1 MSKIEIGRYSDLLR
15 RALSMVG
22 QLDIAAELS
31 PELSPTWQLEAATDE
46 WQFLKGVKVCSAAE
60 RILANVG
67 AGGQFALRN
76 PAGSGALAVIDD
88 ISLTANSVND
98 FVITVQTSTVDLANT
113 ALSVVRDLR
122 WPVTGAA
129 GQAMMLPTF
138 QNAVGAVPVGAGT
151 IHAVRTIGNTRAD
164 YKQQVVLPPGTRVV
178 FGGLVVNVAVQAS
191 IAWHERGV
199 QPLEL

>member
-22 QLDIAAELS
+22 QVDIASELS

-46 WQFLKGVKVCSAAE
+46 WEFLKGVKICSAAE
-60 RILANVG
+60 SVLANVG
-67 AGGQFALRN
+67 AAGQFVLRN
-76 PAGSGALAVIDD
+76 PLDSGALAVVDEI
-88 ISLTANSVND
+88 TFAASVNQD
-98 FVITVQTSTVDLANT
+98 YVITVQTSQVDLVNT

-122 WPVTGAA
+122 WPMTGVA
-129 GQAMMLPTF
+129 GQAAMLPTF

-151 IHAVRTIGNTRAD
+151 IYFTRLLGNTLGI
-164 YKQQVVLPPGTRVV
+164 YTKQIILPPGTRVY
-178 FGGLVVNVAVQAS
+178 FGGLNANVGVRFS
-191 IAWHERGV
+191 IAWRERGV